1 MKTID
6 HKLLGSFILSHTKNI
21 TLLRYKKAFLLGCV
35 EPDYNFLTYLRG
47 CIAHKNLLGHHTE
60 NSEKHI
66 RKLIRNL
73 CEHGLSGMYTSFV
86 LGTLIHY
93 ISDSF
98 TYPHTPLFS
107 ESFSYHGKYENKLH
121 HHFQSALKSNKLL
134 FDTETSNI
142 RQLWEESQAK
152 YLSDNNKNDLFE
164 KDIAFI
170 LSVCISTVNSVP
182 VARLKAN
189 PKLSLAV

>member
-1 MKTID
+1 MKTND
-6 HKLLGSFILSHTKNI
+6 HMLLGHFILNHTKNI
-21 TLLRYKKAFLLGCV
+21 ALLHYKKAFLLGCV
-35 EPDYNFLTYLRG
+35 EPDYNYLTYLRG
-47 CIAHKNLLGHHTE
+47 CISHRNLLGHHTV

-66 RKLIRNL
+66 RKLIGKL
-73 CEHGLSGMYTSFV
+73 SEHGINSMYSCFV

-121 HHFQSALKSNKLL
+121 NYFQSALKNNKLL
-134 FDTETSNI
+134 FDTVTSDI
-142 RQLWEESQAK
+142 RQLWEDKQLK
-152 YLSDNNKNDLFE
+152 YLSESDKKNLFE
-164 KDIAFI
+164 KDIEFI
-170 LSVCISTVNSVP
+170 LSVCTSIANSVP
-182 VARLKAN
+182 VAKLKTS